1 MKKFLVLLVLAAIA
15 GTTIAWGV
23 NKRNYVDR
31 EAYFAS
37 FSMAP
42 SDYDSLTKIRSSQDV
57 DLSSK
62 ARVEVIGE
70 LTYDFG
76 VMSPNTEGEHVFR
89 IKNTGE
95 DDLTLR
101 LGATTCKCTLGEL
114 KNNTL
119 APGEE
124 SDIKLS
130 WSVKSGQA
138 EFNQTA
144 QVITN
149 DPYQVVL
156 NFEIEGKVVEDLEVV
171 PETWTFGEVA
181 TGEPIELSGTI
192 YNFMDQDIKPTKL
205 SFSSQEMT
213 DLATFEVEPFKPT
226 EEADGSRNIARQ
238 AFRVKIKI
246 DAGMRQGAVSQN
258 FVFGFRKLDENG
270 EEVPVPDSD
279 GEEEFD
285 YYVSTSTQGR
295 VVGWLGM
302 MLNSKIKGEPGGGY
316 IFNIG
321 KIGSDDPLIVKTYVV
336 LKGNERENTK
346 LSVSGIVPNKV
357 IKARLGEPLGR
368 GSMTLYPL
376 EIEFM
381 PGEETVARLGS
392 HSKDYG
398 QVIIESDNPK
408 VTKMRIALKF
418 SVEGR

>member
-23 NKRNYVDR
+23 NKRNYADR

-42 SDYDSLTKIRSSQDV
+42 SDYDSLTKVRSSKDV

-70 LTYDFG
+70 LVHDFG

-89 IKNTGE
+89 IKNAGE

-114 KNNTL
+114 KNSTL

-124 SDIKLS
+124 SDITLS

-149 DPYQVVL
+149 DPYRVVL
-156 NFEIEGKVVEDLEVV
+156 NFEIVGKVVEDLEVV

-181 TGEPIELSGTI
+181 TGEPIEMSGTI

-213 DLATFEVEPFKPT
+213 DLATFEVEPFIPT
-226 EEADGSRNIARQ
+226 EETDESRHIARQ
-238 AFRVKIKI
+238 AFRVTIKI

-270 EEVPVPDSD
+270 EEVPIPDSD
-279 GEEEFD
+279 GDEEFD

-321 KIGSDDPLIVKTYVV
+321 KIGTEDPLVIKTYVV

>member
-1 MKKFLVLLVLAAIA
+1 MKKFLAFLVLATVA
-15 GTTIAWGV
+15 GATIAWSV
-23 NKRNYVDR
+23 NQRKYGDR
-31 EAYFAS
+31 EVYFAS

-42 SDYDSLTKIRSSQDV
+42 SNYDSLTKVRSPDDV
-57 DLSSK
+57 DVSSK
-62 ARVEVIGE
+62 ARVEVIGDI
-70 LTYDFG
+70 THDFG
-76 VMSPNTEGEHVFR
+76 VMSPNTDGEHVFK
-89 IKNTGE
+89 IKNIGE

-114 KNNTL
+114 KNSTL

-130 WSVKSGQA
+130 WTVKSGQT

-156 NFEIEGKVVEDLEVV
+156 SFEIEGKVVEDLEVV

-192 YNFMDQDIKPTKL
+192 YNFMDQDIKPTDL

-213 DLATFEVEPFKPT
+213 DLSTFEVEPFIPT
-226 EEADGSRNIARQ
+226 DEADGSRKIARQ

-279 GEEEFD
+279 GKEFE
-285 YYVSTSTQGR
+285 YFVSTSTQGR

-321 KIGSDDPLIVKTYVV
+321 KISSDDSLIVKTYVV

-346 LSVSGIVPNKV
+346 LSVSGIVPDKV
-357 IKARLGEPLGR
+357 ISAKLGEPIGR

-376 EIEFM
+376 EIEFT
-381 PGEETVARLGS
+381 PGEETVARVGS

-398 QVIIESDNPK
+398 QIIIGSDNPK